1 MRQQI
6 GGESQAQQAV
16 TLRKTQL
23 LVHSTFFEKHV
34 LSTCSQ
40 QSSHLLFKH
49 DVSFAA
55 L

>member
-6 GGESQAQQAV
+6 GGESQAQQAM
-16 TLRKTQL
+16 TLRKTRL
-23 LVHSTFFEKHV
+23 LVPSTFLEKHV

-40 QSSHLLFKH
+40 QSSNLLFKH
-49 DVSFAA
+49 DVSCVA